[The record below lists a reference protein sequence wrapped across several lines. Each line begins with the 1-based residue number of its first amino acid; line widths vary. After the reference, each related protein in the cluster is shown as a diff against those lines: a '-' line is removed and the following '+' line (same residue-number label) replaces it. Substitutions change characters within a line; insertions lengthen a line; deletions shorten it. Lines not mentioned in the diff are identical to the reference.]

1 VDSGTAATGAG
12 AGFAGFVATALGAAG
27 VAAFAGSGAATIG
40 LGALTTGGI
49 ATGACGALAQPASRR
64 VPSRTRPAL
73 RGGWSRANTF
83 NFNYKP
89 LIFQTILPFYYTVG
103 RRCYHC
109 TVTSE
114 SIVRSGEW
122 QSWLQEPAG
131 QYLLRWEQAQLDT
144 MVSDLF
150 GYHAVELALPGLDAL
165 RASRIGVRAS
175 AVLSGEAFT
184 LGIGEGRVALWVEDF
199 EDLPFASDSLDLIVL
214 PHALEFAADP
224 HRVLREV
231 ERVLRPEGRV
241 VVSGM
246 NPYSLWGVRQALK
259 PVLGQYLPT
268 EGEFI
273 SLPRLRDWFRLL
285 SLDLDKGHFGGFAWP
300 VRSENLFARMGPVE
314 SFGDRFWPICGAFY
328 LVSGVKRVRGM
339 RLLGPAWQRGR
350 VRGARAAIAA
360 PTSHHQDKGA

>member
-1 VDSGTAATGAG
+1 
-12 AGFAGFVATALGAAG
+12 
-27 VAAFAGSGAATIG
+27 
-40 LGALTTGGI
+40 
-49 ATGACGALAQPASRR
+49 
-64 VPSRTRPAL
+64 
-73 RGGWSRANTF
+73 
-83 NFNYKP
+83 
-89 LIFQTILPFYYTVG
+89 LPFV
-103 RRCYHC
+103 
-109 TVTSE
+109 
-114 SIVRSGEW
+114 
-122 QSWLQEPAG
+122 
-131 QYLLRWEQAQLDT
+131 
-144 MVSDLF
+144 
-150 GYHAVELALPGLDAL
+150 
-165 RASRIGVRAS
+165 
-175 AVLSGEAFT
+175 
-184 LGIGEGRVALWVEDF
+184 
-199 EDLPFASDSLDLIVL
+199 SDSLDLIVL

-246 NPYSLWGVRQALK
+246 NPFSLWGVRQALQ

-300 VRSENLFARMGPVE
+300 VRSEKWFARMGPAE

-360 PTSHHQDKGA
+360 PTTQHQQKL

>member
-1 VDSGTAATGAG
+1 M
-12 AGFAGFVATALGAAG
+12 
-27 VAAFAGSGAATIG
+27 
-40 LGALTTGGI
+40 
-49 ATGACGALAQPASRR
+49 AS
-64 VPSRTRPAL
+64 
-73 RGGWSRANTF
+73 
-83 NFNYKP
+83 
-89 LIFQTILPFYYTVG
+89 
-103 RRCYHC
+103 
-109 TVTSE
+109 VTNE

-131 QYLLRWEQAQLDT
+131 QYLLRWEQAQLDSL
-144 MVSDLF
+144 VSDLF
-150 GYHAVELALPGLDAL
+150 GYHAVELALPGLDSL
-165 RASRIGVRAS
+165 RASRVSVRIS
-175 AVLSGEAFT
+175 AVLSGEALT
-184 LGIGEGRVALWVEDF
+184 ASSGEGRAALTVEDY

-246 NPYSLWGVRQALK
+246 NPFSLWGVRQALR
-259 PVLGQYLPT
+259 PALGQYLPT

-300 VRSENLFARMGPVE
+300 VRSEAWFSRMSPME
-314 SFGDRFWPICGAFY
+314 SMGDKFWPICGAFY

-339 RLLGPAWQRGR
+339 RLLGPAWKRAR

-360 PTSHHQDKGA
+360 PSAHQKSDLQKVSE